1 MDKGVA
7 VWTFA
12 AMAAAIAGWLYVQPK
27 DDTPGGAAPPAT
39 ASASAHAEPA
49 DLDAG
54 VDEFADEE
62 DAGIDDLSLDL
73 DAGFELP
80 DGGDAPSLDDAPKSV
95 RFGVVLVSYRG
106 AQGAKEDARSRDEA
120 KKLADELA
128 ALAKEDFAAAVKRG
142 DKGSEEDAG
151 EMFRG
156 ILEPAPEYELFRL
169 EKDEVSEP
177 FDTPRGFWIAKRL
190 K

>member
-12 AMAAAIAGWLYVQPK
+12 AMAAAIAGWLYVRER
-27 DDTPGGAAPPAT
+27 DDTPMSTAAT
-39 ASASAHAEPA
+39 ASASASVGSGAP

-54 VDEFADEE
+54 VDELEDE
-62 DAGIDDLSLDL
+62 DAGIDELSLDL
-73 DAGFELP
+73 DGGFELP
-80 DGGDAPSLDDAPKSV
+80 DGGDLPSLDDAPKSV
-95 RFGVVLVSYRG
+95 RFGVVLVTYKG
-106 AQGAKEDARSRDEA
+106 AQGAKEDARSREEA
-120 KKLADELA
+120 EALADELA
-128 ALAKEDFAAAVKRG
+128 AVAKEDFDAAVKRG
-142 DKGSEEDAG
+142 DKGSEADAG

-156 ILEPAPEYELFRL
+156 ILEPAPELELFKL
-169 EKDEVSEP
+169 EKDEVSAP